1 MFTSPVKKCLKCLQL
16 VILINRPFH
25 GLWRH
30 LEWWANTAK
39 IIVNVW
45 NFGPL
50 GTAIGPLQRGGFPWR
65 KCTFEDICTEII
77 FMKYKEEISYKTF

>member
-16 VILINRPFH
+16 VILTNRPFH

-30 LEWWANTAK
+30 LEWWANAAK

-50 GTAIGPLQRGGFPWR
+50 GYRATTKRWISWR